1 MRVPVS
7 HGTRLSYLKERQGK
21 PQDKRIL
28 GEEAD
33 GFCEFLKFAYEVLH
47 MGAFSRVHRLHQI
60 LEKKSTCPEKFSKYP
75 SLSLM

>member
-7 HGTRLSYLKERQGK
+7 HGTQLSYLKERQGK

-33 GFCEFLKFAYEVLH
+33 GFCEFLKFAYEVLRV
-47 MGAFSRVHRLHQI
+47 GAFSRVHRLHQI
-60 LEKKSTCPEKFSKYP
+60 LEKKIHLPREV
-75 SLSLM
+75 